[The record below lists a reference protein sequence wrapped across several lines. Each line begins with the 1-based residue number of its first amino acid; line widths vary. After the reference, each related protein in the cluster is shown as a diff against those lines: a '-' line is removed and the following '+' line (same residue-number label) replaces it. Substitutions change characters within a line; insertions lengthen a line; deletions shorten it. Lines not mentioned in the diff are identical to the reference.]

1 MTNVTLRSLSLSLSL
16 SPSLSLSLSISPSR
30 MNDSLHDTLKGN
42 AAAVACIR
50 YVATLR
56 DTAARDTAG
65 KRKIYEDNNQ

>member
-1 MTNVTLRSLSLSLSL
+1 
-16 SPSLSLSLSISPSR
+16 